1 MTTPKKIPIRQAL
14 EIIAMR
20 KRGVWVNDDIRR
32 ETELSLHQMKAND
45 VAITILMRDAVFNVY
60 NTRELNEQIKQ
71 WKALECQCLP
81 CNTKKIKVGDKD
93 AVLWIIQP
101 KVVDDDTP
109 FSPLAMAYGMMVS
122 GFAYISKDERIPK
135 MVTAILGST
144 D

>member
-1 MTTPKKIPIRQAL
+1 MTTPKKLPFHEAMK
-14 EIIAMR
+14 IIARR
-20 KRGVWVNDDIRR
+20 KQGLWMMDDIRR

-45 VAITILMRDAVFNVY
+45 VAITIIMREGVFNVY

-71 WKALECQCLP
+71 WKALGCQCLP

-109 FSPLAMAYGMMVS
+109 SSPLATAYGMLVN

>member
-1 MTTPKKIPIRQAL
+1 MTAPKKLPIREAL
-14 EIIAMR
+14 AIIALR
-20 KRGVWVNDDIRR
+20 KKGIYMTDDTVR
-32 ETELSLHQMKAND
+32 ETELSFHQMKAND

-71 WKALECQCLP
+71 WKALGCECLP